1 MRILWEA
8 CIRVPDFPRAA
19 EACVAVLH
27 RVADS
32 EESIQDL
39 VGKVF
44 HGLWFASKREGLSRA
59 LVTSLASAAP
69 SMQPQTCKPRDV
81 CWLVKPLLPLV
92 QMTKDLVSGRVLSN
106 DLLKHTSGCRE

>member
-1 MRILWEA
+1 MQVRKAAVRILWEA

-44 HGLWFASKREGLSRA
+44 HGLWFASKREGLTRVP
-59 LVTSLASAAP
+59 VTCLSPVTP
-69 SMQPQTCKPRDV
+69 SMLLQACKLRDV
-81 CWLVKPLLPLV
+81 SWL
-92 QMTKDLVSGRVLSN
+92 
-106 DLLKHTSGCRE
+106 

>member
-1 MRILWEA
+1 MRILWDA

-39 VGKVF
+39 VGRVF

-59 LVTSLASAAP
+59 PVTTLFLATP
-69 SMQPQTCKPRDV
+69 SMLQ
-81 CWLVKPLLPLV
+81 
-92 QMTKDLVSGRVLSN
+92 
-106 DLLKHTSGCRE
+106 

>member
-1 MRILWEA
+1 MQVRKAAVRILWEA
-8 CIRVPDFPRAA
+8 CIRVPSFPKAS

-44 HGLWFASKREGLSRA
+44 HGLWFASKREGQC
-59 LVTSLASAAP
+59 VTLTSCIHPPLTDSPLQSCFIFWGYSLPAF
-69 SMQPQTCKPRDV
+69 
-81 CWLVKPLLPLV
+81 LE
-92 QMTKDLVSGRVLSN
+92 GR
-106 DLLKHTSGCRE
+106 C

>member
-1 MRILWEA
+1 VRKAAVRILWEA
-8 CIRVPDFPRAA
+8 CIQVAAFPKAS

-44 HGLWFASKREGLSRA
+44 HGLWFASRSEGMGRPYACYSLPVQSA
-59 LVTSLASAAP
+59 LKA
-69 SMQPQTCKPRDV
+69 
-81 CWLVKPLLPLV
+81 
-92 QMTKDLVSGRVLSN
+92 VLDSYCP
-106 DLLKHTSGCRE
+106 DFGGC